1 MEQAAMGLLKR
12 LSSSSLALLL
22 CLLGGAVTGWFAP
35 SSGEPL
41 FILGSAYLTLIN
53 MAALPLLVVAT
64 FFGLRQTLALPQ
76 PGRRT
81 LFIVGLSAALVLACA
96 VAGALLGVVS
106 APGKDIGQADLQY
119 LGSLIQKSGGEAA
132 DARVSL
138 RQPAQPVAPPQ
149 GSNLADLVPDNF
161 FHALVVG
168 QPLGILVC
176 AILFGLAFASL
187 LRDGTSPLIGIFE
200 AVYRALESIISQ
212 VNIFI
217 PFFAFAMAAYFAA
230 KTDVRTLHAMGSFL
244 ASFFTIAAILSAA
257 AFALI
262 CQRSKLPATTVLAAL
277 KTPALISLASGSAT
291 ATIPDTIEAM
301 SARLGFSRGIVELI
315 IPTSSVFLRAGAAL
329 YFAVLA
335 VFVSNIYGQPV
346 TIRDFGLICLGA
358 SMASFASAGTT
369 GGTSVLFAGSL
380 LAMLN
385 LPVEAALALLVAIDL
400 LCDAPRNLLTL
411 LFACVLIV
419 LVSAGLPSERLDS
432 STSRDITSP
441 RPVRLAFS
449 RTSAA
454 IALSLGLLAG
464 MLITLAGV
472 GVGMR

>member
-1 MEQAAMGLLKR
+1 MGLLKR

-22 CLLGGAVTGWFAP
+22 CLVVGGLVGWFAP
-35 SSGEPL
+35 ATGEPL
-41 FILGSAYLTLIN
+41 FVLGNVYLTLIN

-81 LFIVGLSAALVLACA
+81 MFIVGLSAALVLACA
-96 VAGALLGVVS
+96 VAGALLGIAS
-106 APGKDIGQADLQY
+106 GPGKNINQADLQY
-119 LGSLIQKSGGEAA
+119 LGTLIQKSGGEAA
-132 DARVSL
+132 DARVTL
-138 RQPAQPVAPPQ
+138 RPSAQTATATQ
-149 GSNLADLVPDNF
+149 GSSFPNLVPDNF
-161 FHALVVG
+161 FHALVAG

-187 LRDGTSPLIGIFE
+187 LHNGTGPLVGIFE
-200 AVYRALESIISQ
+200 AIYRSLETIISQ

-217 PFFAFAMAAYFAA
+217 PFFAFAVAAYFAA
-230 KTDVRTLHAMGSFL
+230 KTDARTLHAMGSFL
-244 ASFFTIAAILSAA
+244 GSFFTIAIILSAA

-262 CQRSKLPATTVLAAL
+262 CQRSGLPAVTVLAAL

-335 VFVSNIYGQPV
+335 VFVSNIYGQPL
-346 TIRDFGLICLGA
+346 TIREFGLICVGA

-369 GGTSVLFAGSL
+369 GGTTVLFAGSL
-380 LAMLN
+380 LSMLN
-385 LPVEAALALLVAIDL
+385 LPVEAALALLVAVDL

-432 STSRDITSP
+432 STSKDITSP
-441 RPVRLAFS
+441 KHVRLAFS
-449 RTSAA
+449 RTSAV